1 VSPIERLSVS
11 ERGAALIAT
20 LMVVVLLGTL
30 AAAVALVV
38 STESATAANHAAAQQ
53 ALYAADAGIER
64 TIGELRLLA
73 SWRTVPASTSASSD
87 LNDGLS
93 VARAPDG
100 AALDLVQLTARRQV
114 ESDTLCP
121 NTPDRP
127 VWRLFGHASM
137 NQMIGAAANAT
148 PYVVVWVADDSD
160 DRDGD
165 PATDT
170 NDVIVVHAAAFG
182 IRGGHREVEATLRRE
197 EAIAAGL
204 PGVTRTDVR
213 LIAWRELR

>member
-1 VSPIERLSVS
+1 MPRIEQLLRS
-11 ERGAALIAT
+11 ERGATLIAT
-20 LMVVVLLGTL
+20 LMVMVLLGTL

-38 STESATAANHAAAQQ
+38 STESATAANYAAAQQ

-64 TIGELRLLA
+64 TIGDLRRLA
-73 SWRTVPASTSASSD
+73 SWRAVPASASGSTD

-100 AALDLVQLTARRQV
+100 ATLDFVQLTAKRQA
-114 ESDTLCP
+114 ESDALYP
-121 NTPDRP
+121 NGADRP

-137 NQMIGAAANAT
+137 NQMIGAAANAP
-148 PYVVVWVADDSD
+148 PYVAVWVADDPD

-182 IRGGHREVEATLRRE
+182 IRGGHREVEATLWRE
-197 EAIAAGL
+197 EAMDAGL
-204 PGVTRTDVR
+204 PGVMRTDVR
-213 LIAWRELR
+213 VLAWRELR

>member
-11 ERGAALIAT
+11 ERSAALIAT

-114 ESDTLCP
+114 ESDKLCP

-137 NQMIGAAANAT
+137 NQMIGAAANAA